1 MVKPF
6 PTTSKIPAKSVKILS
21 SSALSNFPAPLPG
34 CGSSVRTERFSG
46 PRVDHVESPLAAA
59 AGDGGM
65 AVMVGAGELTPNDAS
80 VVVAERA
87 REGENGRGDNSTG
100 NI

>member
-1 MVKPF
+1 
-6 PTTSKIPAKSVKILS
+6 
-21 SSALSNFPAPLPG
+21 
-34 CGSSVRTERFSG
+34 
-46 PRVDHVESPLAAA
+46 
-59 AGDGGM
+59 
-65 AVMVGAGELTPNDAS
+65 LTPNDAS